1 MSLFTDLFN
10 ISNPL
15 MIITA
20 TMVIAAYAV
29 AVSKMLNRIAERK
42 ETEEKR
48 FLKALSA
55 GIKSGVITDFS
66 DIENI
71 YKGVRASIGDD
82 EVNRAR
88 LAKWLRAYLL
98 QIFENEVDDKN
109 RDSVKS
115 IKKEITEYI
124 NQVEK
129 SSPHVGLPDLER
141 SIVRDIEAYLNS
153 DQKEGV
159 SRKLDELVAAIQI
172 REDSFRKLESTNK
185 WAVPLSV
192 VGLILTLIF
201 GISSIFSGG
210 S

>member
-1 MSLFTDLFN
+1 
-10 ISNPL
+10 
-15 MIITA
+15 MIVMAIA
-20 TMVIAAYAV
+20 VIATYAV
-29 AVSKMLNRIAERK
+29 AVSKMLNRITERK

-48 FLKALSA
+48 FLKVLSA
-55 GIKSGVITDFS
+55 GIKSSVITEFS

-71 YKGVRASIGDD
+71 YKGVRLSIGDD
-82 EVNRAR
+82 DVNRAR

-98 QIFENEVDDKN
+98 QIFENEIDEKD
-109 RDSVKS
+109 RESSKS

-129 SSPHVGLPDLER
+129 ASPHVGLPDLER
-141 SIVRDIEAYLNS
+141 SIVRDIDAYLNS
-153 DQKEGV
+153 NQREAV
-159 SRKLDELVAAIQI
+159 ARKLDELVAAIQV
-172 REDSFRKLESTNK
+172 REDSFKKMESTNK

-192 VGLILTLIF
+192 IGLILTLIF

>member
-1 MSLFTDLFN
+1 MSIISEFFN
-10 ISNPL
+10 LSSPL
-15 MIITA
+15 MIVA
-20 TMVIAAYAV
+20 ASAVIATYAV
-29 AVSKMLNRIAERK
+29 AVSKMLNRISERK

-48 FLKALSA
+48 FLKALSS
-55 GIKSGVITDFS
+55 GIKSGVISEFS
-66 DIENI
+66 DIDNI
-71 YKGVRASIGDD
+71 YKRVRASIGDE

-98 QIFENEVDDKN
+98 QIFENEVEEKN
-109 RDSVKS
+109 CDSIKS
-115 IKKEITEYI
+115 IKKEITDYI

-129 SSPHVGLPDLER
+129 ASPHVGLPDLER
-141 SIVRDIEAYLNS
+141 SIVRDIETYLHS
-153 DQKEGV
+153 DQKDSV
-159 SRKLDELVAAIQI
+159 SRKVDELVAAIQV
-172 REDSFRKLESTNK
+172 REESMKKMENTNK

>member
-1 MSLFTDLFN
+1 MSIISEFFN
-10 ISNPL
+10 LSSPL
-15 MIITA
+15 MIFA
-20 TMVIAAYAV
+20 ASAVIATYAV
-29 AVSKMLNRIAERK
+29 AVSKMLNRISERK

-48 FLKALSA
+48 FLKALSS
-55 GIKSGVITDFS
+55 GIKSGVISEFS
-66 DIENI
+66 DIDNI
-71 YKGVRASIGDD
+71 YKGVRASIGDE

-98 QIFENEVDDKN
+98 QIFENEVEEKN
-109 RDSVKS
+109 CDSIKS
-115 IKKEITEYI
+115 IKKEITDYI

-129 SSPHVGLPDLER
+129 ASPHVGLPDLER
-141 SIVRDIEAYLNS
+141 SIVRDIETYLHS
-153 DQKEGV
+153 DQKDSV
-159 SRKLDELVAAIQI
+159 SRKVDELVAAIQV
-172 REDSFRKLESTNK
+172 REESMKKMENTNK

>member
-1 MSLFTDLFN
+1 MSLFSEIFN

-15 MIITA
+15 MIAVGTA
-20 TMVIAAYAV
+20 VIATYAV
-29 AVSKMLNRIAERK
+29 AVSKMLNRITERK

-55 GIKSGVITDFS
+55 GIKSGVITEFS

-71 YKGVRASIGDD
+71 YKGVIASIGDE

-98 QIFENEVDDKN
+98 QIFENEIDEKN
-109 RDSVKS
+109 RDLIKS

-129 SSPHVGLPDLER
+129 ASPHVGLPDLER

-153 DQKEGV
+153 DQKDGV
-159 SRKLDELVAAIQI
+159 SRKLDELVAAIQV
-172 REDSFRKLESTNK
+172 REDSFKKMESTNK